1 MTLEDFMNRIA
12 LSLTLSFTFAACATA
27 PAPVEAPKVDPHAA
41 DRAAAAELVRNF
53 QRVHFEFDSALIT
66 KDSADA
72 LAKNV
77 GIMRRHPKLDVE
89 VEGHC
94 DETGSVEYNL
104 ALGQRRADS
113 IQKYMVSAGL
123 DGTRVRTI
131 SYGEEIPVSFGPE
144 AHAKN
149 RRAEFRVNLKKHPLV
164 GDSIASYWT
173 GR

>member
-1 MTLEDFMNRIA
+1 MNRIA
-12 LSLTLSFTFAACATA
+12 LSLTLSLGLAACART
-27 PAPVEAPKVDPHAA
+27 PAAVQTPTIDPYAA

-53 QRVHFEFDSALIT
+53 QRVHFEFDSAALT
-66 KDSADA
+66 QDSAEA

-77 GIMRRHPKLDVE
+77 SIMRRHPNLDVE

-94 DETGSVEYNL
+94 DETGSTEYNL
-104 ALGQRRADS
+104 ALGQRRADA

-123 DGTRVRTI
+123 GDGRIRTI
-131 SYGEEIPVSFGPE
+131 SYGEEFPMFYGP
-144 AHAKN
+144 AADARN

-164 GDSIASYWT
+164 GDSVASYWT

>member
-1 MTLEDFMNRIA
+1 MNRTL
-12 LSLTLSFTFAACATA
+12 LSLSFTFAFAACASA
-27 PAPVEAPKVDPHAA
+27 PAPTPSPKLDPHAG

-104 ALGQRRADS
+104 ALGQRRADA

-123 DGTRVRTI
+123 DTSRIRTI
-131 SYGEEIPVSFGPE
+131 SYGEEIPVSFGPD
-144 AHAKN
+144 ANSKN

>member
-1 MTLEDFMNRIA
+1 MNRIV
-12 LSLTLSFTFAACATA
+12 LSLTLSFAFAACART
-27 PAPVEAPKVDPHAA
+27 PAVVETPKVDPYAA

-53 QRVHFEFDSALIT
+53 QRVHFEFDSSSIT

-77 GIMRRHPKLDVE
+77 GIMRRHPNLDVE

-94 DETGSVEYNL
+94 DESGSVEYNL
-104 ALGQRRADS
+104 ALGQRRADA

-123 DGTRVRTI
+123 ADTRVRTI
-131 SYGEEIPVSFGPE
+131 SYGEEFPMFYGQN
-144 AHAKN
+144 ADARN
-149 RRAEFRVNLKKHPLV
+149 RRAEFRVNLKKHPMV
-164 GDSIASYWT
+164 GDSVASYWT